1 MENASG
7 RVGDGGLRKV
17 DRPVRLAERAFEEIR
32 AALLGERERAVDRL
46 AEEELAQ
53 ELSMSRTPVREAL
66 HRLALVGMVEPA
78 PPGGY
83 RRRRTTPRGVREHCE
98 LRLLLEPYAA
108 ELAATRAGRDGGLG
122 LASRVAALDPS
133 RPIDAAAFHL
143 AVAEAAGSD
152 SLPELIGELSDLAA
166 LDQAALASAEI
177 DSLEWCGDHGEIVTA
192 IEAGDAAAAR
202 ATMTAHLERLTAAMA
217 AAIAAR
223 PEPTR

>member
-1 MENASG
+1 MESSG
-7 RVGDGGLRKV
+7 RARDGGLRKV
-17 DRPVRLAERAFEEIR
+17 DRPVRLAELAFAEIR
-32 AALLGERERAVDRL
+32 AALLGERARAVDRL
-46 AEEELAQ
+46 TEEELAQ

-108 ELAATRAGRDGGLG
+108 ELAATRARQDGGLG
-122 LASRVAALDPS
+122 LAERVNGLDPS
-133 RPIDAAAFHL
+133 RPIGAAAFHL
-143 AVAEAAGSD
+143 AIAEAAGSD

-166 LDQAALASAEI
+166 LDQAALASEAI
-177 DSLEWCGDHGEIVTA
+177 DAVEWQDDHGAIVA
-192 IEAGDAAAAR
+192 AVEAGDAAAAR
-202 ATMTAHLERLTAAMA
+202 AAMTAHLERLTAAMA

-223 PEPTR
+223 PEQTR